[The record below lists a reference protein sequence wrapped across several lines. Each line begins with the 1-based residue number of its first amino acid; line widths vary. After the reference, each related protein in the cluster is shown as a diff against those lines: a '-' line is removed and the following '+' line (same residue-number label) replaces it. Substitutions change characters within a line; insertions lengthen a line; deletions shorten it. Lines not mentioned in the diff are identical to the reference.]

1 MATRI
6 FFVAILAALAQT
18 SFGLQAS
25 SALTRAAKPLK
36 ALPALP
42 ASLAFTAALTPQNLA
57 LAILAPS
64 SLGFVKREYGVSYG
78 YGGAIASAAYLV
90 YKNAPNNI
98 NKLHASLHLIYGI
111 RLCVFLLFRETTI
124 PRFREMRERIEKNSP
139 SSRWKRAP
147 FILQCATLYFLM
159 SLPLVITHIVP
170 AGGTL
175 LQLQL
180 TKAALGVAAT
190 GLAINIVGDL
200 HKTIAKARGR
210 SLVTGGLFSLLRH
223 PNYTGELILWTGSTL
238 AALLTAYTAPPSLAL
253 LCLCAGSVMGLGG
266 IAFILAMAATGL
278 ERRQR
283 EQYGGAESSESN
295 TYSAWVSRTWGG
307 LTLPPKKT

>member
-1 MATRI
+1 
-6 FFVAILAALAQT
+6 
-18 SFGLQAS
+18 
-25 SALTRAAKPLK
+25 
-36 ALPALP
+36 
-42 ASLAFTAALTPQNLA
+42 
-57 LAILAPS
+57 
-64 SLGFVKREYGVSYG
+64 VSYG

-124 PRFREMRERIEKNSP
+124 PRFREVRERIEKNSP
-139 SSRWKRAP
+139 STRWKRAP

-223 PNYTGELILWTGSTL
+223 PNYTGELPGLCIHPSTTIPLYYTTILYH
-238 AALLTAYTAPPSLAL
+238 YTIPLYCIITPLYTTKHHYTP
-253 LCLCAGSVMGLGG
+253 LCTTIYHYIPLYTT
-266 IAFILAMAATGL
+266 I
-278 ERRQR
+278 
-283 EQYGGAESSESN
+283 YH
-295 TYSAWVSRTWGG
+295 
-307 LTLPPKKT
+307 